1 MNTALSIKDKLDS
14 LYNEILNGRHDV
26 FEELDKIMVDILHLK
41 DVEIQDNDE
50 KAFVDGLIDSFIEKI
65 NLTFDILD
73 VKKDNLLTLEHL
85 KDEFHILEIK
95 RFNIENSY
103 VMGILKVA
111 DIDSFKEHLFQFRN
125 LLYAITIS
133 DSNLLEIA
141 KMKSKIQHF
150 NTEILE
156 DEDILKQAYE
166 NSN

>member
-1 MNTALSIKDKLDS
+1 
-14 LYNEILNGRHDV
+14 
-26 FEELDKIMVDILHLK
+26 
-41 DVEIQDNDE
+41 
-50 KAFVDGLIDSFIEKI
+50 
-65 NLTFDILD
+65 
-73 VKKDNLLTLEHL
+73 
-85 KDEFHILEIK
+85 
-95 RFNIENSY
+95 
-103 VMGILKVA
+103 MGILKVA

>member
-1 MNTALSIKDKLDS
+1 MNTALGIKDKLDS
-14 LYNEILNGRHDV
+14 LYNEVLNGKQDV
-26 FEELDKIMVDILHLK
+26 FEELDRIMVGILHLK
-41 DVEIQDNDE
+41 DFDIQDNDE
-50 KAFVDGLIDSFIEKI
+50 KAFVDGLIASFVEKI
-65 NLTFDILD
+65 NLTYDILD

-85 KDEFHILEIK
+85 KDEFHVLEIK
-95 RFNIENSY
+95 RFNIENNY
-103 VMGILKVA
+103 VKGILKIV